1 MNREDIL
8 EALEIVK
15 PGLASKEHIEQST
28 CFAFKDGK
36 VLTFN
41 DEISVS
47 HPVEGLNGLEGAI
60 KADEFYQVLCKMKTN
75 DVEIEANGSEVRLKA
90 GKAKAGL
97 TLQEKIK
104 MPLEAIG
111 EKSKWKKVPEEL
123 MKALKFV
130 SFACSTDMSRPI
142 ITCVNVTENGSIEAS
157 DSYRIMTYKLVE
169 KMPVSTF
176 LLPASTVKRLNGCNP
191 THIAEGHGWIH
202 FKTEKGTEYSCRTF
216 FGDTFP
222 DVSKYMNVHGEDF
235 ELPKVIEEVLD
246 RASIFSNEVESNV
259 VTITIKPK
267 RMIVRGQ
274 SDVGWFEEEM
284 NLKYKGEEKK
294 FTIRPELLKDVSKM
308 LKKCILGEN
317 ALKFIGDNWE
327 YVGVLKMKG

>member
-75 DVEIEANGSEVRLKA
+75 DVEIEANGSEFRLKA

-104 MPLEAIG
+104 MPLEARVSG
-111 EKSKWKKVPEEL
+111 KK
-123 MKALKFV
+123 
-130 SFACSTDMSRPI
+130 
-142 ITCVNVTENGSIEAS
+142 
-157 DSYRIMTYKLVE
+157 YRKN
-169 KMPVSTF
+169 
-176 LLPASTVKRLNGCNP
+176 R
-191 THIAEGHGWIH
+191 
-202 FKTEKGTEYSCRTF
+202 
-216 FGDTFP
+216 
-222 DVSKYMNVHGEDF
+222 
-235 ELPKVIEEVLD
+235 
-246 RASIFSNEVESNV
+246 
-259 VTITIKPK
+259 
-267 RMIVRGQ
+267 
-274 SDVGWFEEEM
+274 
-284 NLKYKGEEKK
+284 
-294 FTIRPELLKDVSKM
+294 
-308 LKKCILGEN
+308 
-317 ALKFIGDNWE
+317 
-327 YVGVLKMKG
+327 